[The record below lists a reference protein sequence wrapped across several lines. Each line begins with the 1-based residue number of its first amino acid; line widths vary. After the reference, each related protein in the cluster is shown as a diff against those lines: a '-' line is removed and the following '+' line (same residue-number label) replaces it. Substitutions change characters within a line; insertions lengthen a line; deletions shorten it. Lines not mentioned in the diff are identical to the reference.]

1 VIAGGVL
8 SLLTPLDDVLS
19 AWPVIGTAAGQ
30 WPEQELRLAMAWQG
44 SKIRNSKPLQVQRR
58 H

>member
-1 VIAGGVL
+1 L